1 MPFIGNTPDVNFTS
15 FAKQTITGNGGTS
28 YTLSHAVANEN
39 EVEIFVNNVRQEG
52 GSGKAYTVNGTALSM
67 TGNVANTDSFYV
79 IFLGKA
85 LQTTVPPDGSVSTA
99 KIADDAVTNVKV
111 ADNAGIAGSKLGT
124 GAVLQVKYDQTVAL
138 DTTATQLPRDD
149 TIPQNDEGKE
159 FMSLAITPISSS
171 SDLIIETELNLD
183 TTVTNYMTVALFQ
196 DSTANAISA
205 VYIHMSGAQHTK
217 RIHLKFKMTAGTT
230 SSTTFKVRA
239 GLNASGTVTL
249 NGTNSSRLL
258 GGVCTSYM
266 QITEI
271 GA

>member
-1 MPFIGNTPDVNFTS
+1 MSSTIGVQNIAHT
-15 FAKQTITGNGGTS
+15 NGT
-28 YTLSHAVANEN
+28 VAAT
-39 EVEIFVNNVRQEG
+39 VDSEG
-52 GSGKAYTVNGTALSM
+52 GVYIKNHV
-67 TGNVANTDSFYV
+67 V
-79 IFLGKA
+79 
-85 LQTTVPPDGSVSTA
+85 Q
-99 KIADDAVTNVKV
+99 VK
-111 ADNAGIAGSKLGT
+111 NFQT
-124 GAVLQVKYDQTVAL
+124 GAM
-138 DTTATQLPRDD
+138 DTTATILPRDD

-196 DSTANAISA
+196 DSNVNAISA
-205 VYIHMSGAQHTK
+205 AYIHMGGVQETK

-239 GLNASGTVTL
+239 GLNAAATVTL

-271 GA
+271 GR